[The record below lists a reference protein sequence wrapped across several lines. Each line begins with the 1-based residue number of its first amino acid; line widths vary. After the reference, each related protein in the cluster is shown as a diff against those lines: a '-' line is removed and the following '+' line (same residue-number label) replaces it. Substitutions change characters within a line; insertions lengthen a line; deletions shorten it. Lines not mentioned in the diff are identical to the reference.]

1 MPTATLTPT
10 TDLYHVRTDGTMSN
24 GRNEA
29 SSTTIV
35 DTFSE
40 LAAGSYIDSGIVYYK
55 RTYLEF
61 DVSSLVGNF
70 ITGITLYGEYAD
82 ILSYDTPAPVAVY
95 AGTGSLNGSDNTQY
109 SLYLDNGIPIIKN
122 PSLVR
127 QWGGLTKPGK
137 LDPPTFSAVL
147 DLGVYPVDPTDG
159 NIVIGIVSQN
169 DFTNV
174 YPVTAQQELI
184 YASEYGS
191 GGVVLPYIE
200 VTYAASLGYPNTVM
214 GIPGANIT
222 TVSGVPAANITNIMG
237 V

>member
-1 MPTATLTPT
+1 MPSTINIYPT
-10 TDLYHVRTDGTMSN
+10 TDLYHIRTNDTSSDA
-24 GRNEA
+24 RNAA

-35 DTFSE
+35 DNFSE
-40 LAAGSYIDSGIVYYK
+40 LAIASYIDSGLLTYK

-70 ITGITLYGEYAD
+70 VTGITLYGEYSD
-82 ILSYDTPAPVAVY
+82 IVSFGTPAPVAVY

-109 SLYLDNGIPIIKN
+109 SLYLDNGIPIAEN

-127 QWGGLTKPGK
+127 QWGELTKPSK
-137 LDPPTFSAVL
+137 FDPQTFSAVL
-147 DLGVYPVDPTDG
+147 DLEVYQVDPADG

-169 DFTNV
+169 DSTNV
-174 YPVTAQQELI
+174 YPVTTQQELI
-184 YASEYGS
+184 YPTGFSG

-200 VTYAASLGYPNTVM
+200 VTYAAAGYANVVM

-222 TVSGVPAANITNIMG
+222 TVSGVPAGDIANIMG